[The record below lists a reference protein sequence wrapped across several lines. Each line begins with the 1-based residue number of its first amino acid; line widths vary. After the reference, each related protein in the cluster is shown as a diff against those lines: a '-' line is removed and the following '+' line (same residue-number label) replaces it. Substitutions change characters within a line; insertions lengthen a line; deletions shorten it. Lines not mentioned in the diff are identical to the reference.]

1 MPLPDKAVVVLIQ
14 KKILQY
20 QLRREL
26 RLVLALLPRRL
37 RMERGQGRKVVMV
50 CCHTVLLAR
59 LSMLVRVLME
69 RMVMKVMCGAGFKG
83 EGSRLKSK
91 VEWTKSGEGEKASA
105 PT

>member
-37 RMERGQGRKVVMV
+37 RMERGRGRKVVMV
-50 CCHTVLLAR
+50 CYPMVLLAR
-59 LSMLVRVLME
+59 RSMLVRVLME

-91 VEWTKSGEGEKASA
+91 VE
-105 PT
+105 